1 MFKKVLSQSSTM
13 AWLIA
18 GLAVF
23 KFALHLSASQNY
35 GYFSDELY
43 TIALSKHLA
52 FGYVDLPPLVPA
64 VVALW
69 RILFGDSLLSIHIL
83 SAFIGVIT
91 LVFVCLI
98 TRELGGKHFA
108 VVLAGLGFIVAPV
121 WLTFNSFL
129 AYDGFD
135 QLILS
140 IFFLLLI
147 KLIKTENLRLWVPLG
162 LVAGIAL
169 MTKATILF
177 IGPGFVAAL
186 LIYKMRKHLLKPWPW
201 IALGIFLLVISP
213 YLIWEYLNKWPTIE
227 YWKSYADHR
236 VYHATLTEYF
246 LNVVLLMNP
255 LLAPVLLL
263 GIYRLF
269 KPFENKNYGF
279 FGIMFLITFI
289 VMWKQSAGAYML
301 AVVFMPLLAAGSIF
315 LEEKLVN
322 RKPLKT
328 AVATLILI
336 SGIFLLPFSLPL
348 MPPRQLQKYNQAL
361 GFLFQPIKINNQ
373 PQGIL
378 PLTLMGRLGWDK
390 MVRTVAEVYGNLSPA
405 EREDCGIIADYYGYA
420 GAIDLLGQQYNLPH
434 AVSGHLT
441 YYLWGPGEYSWDTMI
456 VVGGNNGV
464 YKYYFKEATEITVV
478 HNDFAMFN
486 NATIPIYLCK
496 EPTLP
501 IERIWK
507 NMKSLK

>member
-1 MFKKVLSQSSTM
+1 MIKKSLSQTSTM
-13 AWLIA
+13 AWLFV

-23 KFALHLSASQNY
+23 KFALHLSVSKNY

-69 RILFGDSLLSIHIL
+69 RMLFGESLFSVHVL
-83 SAFIGVIT
+83 SASIGVIT
-91 LVFVCLI
+91 LILVCQI

-108 VVLAGLGFIVAPV
+108 VVLAGLGFIVSPV
-121 WLTFNSFL
+121 WLTFNSYL

-147 KLIKTENLRLWVPLG
+147 KLIKTENLRLWLPLG

-177 IGPGFVAAL
+177 MGPGFVAAL

-213 YLIWEYLNKWPTIE
+213 YIIWEYLNNCPTLE
-227 YWKSYADHR
+227 YWQSYADNR
-236 VYHATLTEYF
+236 VYHATLTEYL

-255 LLAPVLLL
+255 LLTPLFLL

-269 KPFENKNYGF
+269 KPFGDKNYGF
-279 FGIMFLITFI
+279 FGIMFFITFI
-289 VMWKQSAGAYML
+289 VMWKQAAGTYML
-301 AVVFMPLLAAGSIF
+301 AAAFMPLLVAGSIF

-322 RKPLKT
+322 LKPLKT
-328 AVATLILI
+328 VVATLILV
-336 SGIFLLPFSLPL
+336 SGIFLLPYSLPL
-348 MPPRQLQKYNQAL
+348 LPPIQLQKYNQVF
-361 GFLFQPIKINNQ
+361 GFLYQPIKINKQ

-378 PLTLMGRLGWDK
+378 PQTLMGRLGWDK
-390 MVRTVAEVYGNLSPA
+390 VVRTVAEVYENLSPA
-405 EREDCGIIADYYGYA
+405 ERENSGIIADWYGSA
-420 GAIDLLGQQYNLPH
+420 GAIDLLGQKYDLPH

-441 YYLWGPGEYSWDTMI
+441 YFLWGPGEYSWDTMI

-464 YKYYFKEATEITVV
+464 YKYFFKEVNEITVV

-486 NATIPIYLCK
+486 NTTVPIYLCK

-501 IERIWK
+501 VARIWK
-507 NMKSLK
+507 NMKSLR